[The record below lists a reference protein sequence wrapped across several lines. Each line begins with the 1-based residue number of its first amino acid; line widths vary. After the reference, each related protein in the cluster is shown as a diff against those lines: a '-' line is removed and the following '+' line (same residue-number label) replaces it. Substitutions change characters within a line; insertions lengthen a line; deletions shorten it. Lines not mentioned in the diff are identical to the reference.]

1 MRQLLTQPLGPSLV
15 NPFPIL
21 KNEWRDARLGYGLS
35 ALLVAVTV
43 SLGVAIG
50 AQERALRRASARAA
64 DPFPLVVG
72 AAAGALPLV
81 LATVYLHPEQLA
93 VVPGKML
100 ETLRQEPGVMA
111 ASPLLFGDYVGSHPV
126 VGTDATLMI
135 ALAGERRPDNLPR
148 GRIPARAGEALVGTG
163 VMEPIG
169 ALLVSMHGVPAERSE
184 AGEGPAPHDA
194 TPYRVV
200 GRLPRTG
207 TPWDQAILVTVD
219 TLWSIHGMEADAGP
233 VQAIV
238 VQPRSVA
245 DAYRL
250 RAKFQPQ
257 GTIAVFPA
265 EVLVELYQLLGDI
278 GALVR
283 VLSACYQMLA
293 IAGVALALAALLNS
307 RQRQFVLLRTMG
319 ATRSY
324 LVLVAGLEVGSVL
337 MLGMGTGC
345 LLGWVGAQALAAVL
359 GNRLGLDVMPSL
371 AAEDVL
377 VLVPVAI
384 AGLAAA
390 GAAMTATYRRS
401 LGVQLKS
408 G

>member
-1 MRQLLTQPLGPSLV
+1 M

-21 KNEWRDARLGYGLS
+21 KNEWRDGRLGYGLS

-43 SLGVAIG
+43 SLGVAIS

-72 AAAGALPLV
+72 AAAGTLPLV
-81 LATVYLHPEQLA
+81 LATVYLRPEPLT
-93 VVPGKML
+93 VVPMSTL
-100 ETLRQEPGVMA
+100 ETVRQEPGVTA

-135 ALAGERRPDNLPR
+135 ALAGKHGPAGLPG
-148 GRIPARAGEALVGTG
+148 GRIPARAGEALVGAA
-163 VMEPIG
+163 VAEPIG
-169 ALLVSMHGVPAERSE
+169 AALVSMHGAPVEGGE
-184 AGEGPAPHDA
+184 AGEGRAPHDA

-200 GRLPRTG
+200 GQLPRTG
-207 TPWDQAILVTVD
+207 TPWDQAILVTAD
-219 TLWSIHGMEADAGP
+219 TLWSIHGMDADAGP

-250 RAKFQPQ
+250 RARFRAQ
-257 GTIAVFPA
+257 GTTAVFPA
-265 EVLVELYQLLGDI
+265 EVLVELYQLLGDV

-283 VLSACYQMLA
+283 VLSVCYQILA

-319 ATRSY
+319 APRSY
-324 LVLVAGLEVGSVL
+324 LALVAGLEVGSVL
-337 MLGMGTGC
+337 VLGMAAGC
-345 LLGWVGAQALAAVL
+345 LLGWAGAQALAAVL
-359 GNRLGLDVMPSL
+359 GARLGLDVVLSF
-371 AAEDVL
+371 ASEDAL
-377 VLVPVAI
+377 VLVPVSM
-384 AGLAAA
+384 AGFGAAA
-390 GAAMTATYRRS
+390 AAMAVTYKRS
-401 LGVQLKS
+401 LGARLKA